1 MHAILQE
8 CPLVM
13 EVPVLWGEM
22 DALQHVNNTVYFR
35 YFENARIA
43 YFEKLAVWDY
53 MKRTGIG
60 PILASTQCR
69 FKIPLTYPD
78 TVSIG
83 TKVSDIG
90 LDRLTMEYY
99 VVSHKHQQI
108 AAEGNGLI
116 VIFNYHTNK
125 KTELPTEIKERILAF
140 TV

>member
-8 CPLVM
+8 CPLVI

-22 DALQHVNNTVYFR
+22 DALQHVNNIVYFR
-35 YFENARIA
+35 YFENARMA
-43 YFEKLAVWDY
+43 YFEKLAVWSY
-53 MKRTGIG
+53 MDSTGIA

-83 TKVSDIG
+83 TKVADIG
-90 LDRLTMEYY
+90 LDRFTMDYY

-108 AAEGNGLI
+108 AAEGTGLI
-116 VIFNYHTNK
+116 VMFNYRTNK
-125 KTELPTEIKERILAF
+125 KAELPAEIKERILAF